1 MKRELKIE
9 FFNPY
14 ELKVAWVES
23 ARERFEQLRKE
34 RPAVPSAASIN
45 AKKALILDLLLSIL
59 AKNKQG
65 AEAETIAKIL
75 AVLQRG
81 LYVK

>member
-9 FFNPY
+9 FFKPY
-14 ELKVAWVES
+14 ELKVEWQES
-23 ARERFEQLRKE
+23 ARERFERMQAQ

-59 AKNKQG
+59 AKHKQG
-65 AEAETIAKIL
+65 AEVETFAKIL
-75 AVLQRG
+75 AFLQG
-81 LYVK
+81 GAK

>member
-1 MKRELKIE
+1 MKWELFKPYELKIE
-9 FFNPY
+9 
-14 ELKVAWVES
+14 WQQES
-23 ARERFEQLRKE
+23 ARERFERMRAQ

-65 AEAETIAKIL
+65 EEAETFAKIL
-75 AVLQRG
+75 AVLRG
-81 LYVK
+81 GAKC